1 MHSKL
6 TKLRDVLSSAIDE
19 MTIDELTCRRKGK
32 WCAAEILEHLNLTYV
47 GTIKN
52 LERRVAEGR
61 PCSASG
67 RGKKRWQR
75 IAVTRFGYIPTGRK
89 SPARAMPRGAPA
101 QQVIGDVMENLNRM
115 DSVISECESQFPP
128 GDPIAEHPILG
139 PLTAQEWRAFHF
151 AHGRHH
157 AKQLREIKKL
167 ATP

>member
-1 MHSKL
+1 NIVRECMQSKL
-6 TKLRDVLSSAIDE
+6 PRLGDVLSPDSDE
-19 MTIDELTCRRKGK
+19 MTIDELTGRRKGK
-32 WCAAEILEHLNLTYV
+32 WCAAEILEHLSRTCV

-89 SPARAMPRGAPA
+89 SPERAMPRGAPA

-115 DSVISECESQFPP
+115 DSVISEC
-128 GDPIAEHPILG
+128 
-139 PLTAQEWRAFHF
+139 
-151 AHGRHH
+151 
-157 AKQLREIKKL
+157 
-167 ATP
+167 